1 MALCP
6 VLKARWGNG
15 HQQDEL
21 PALLEPGGAV
31 VDESRASG
39 KRKMRESCIV
49 SVQREGNQEKLR
61 IGRKE
66 KTGPAGPARAA
77 S

>member
-1 MALCP
+1 M
-6 VLKARWGNG
+6 
-15 HQQDEL
+15 
-21 PALLEPGGAV
+21 EPGGAV

-39 KRKMRESCIV
+39 KRKMRESCMV

-66 KTGPAGPARAA
+66 KTGPAGPAKATH
-77 S
+77 